1 MARKK
6 QKGVDFTP
14 EKLTKYFFRAYSW
27 WACLILICI
36 IGFVVEFFTW
46 FFNGP
51 RFLGLA
57 FVIPALLGLLLT
69 KPLACLFGKNQFRWK
84 YSGML
89 SLVSEGICALLLVLS
104 AFSELLFAFV
114 LGAGFILFVRL
125 FVLCGVVNHRTS
137 KMLPAA
143 LVQPLAA
150 VLCGIWF
157 FGIPGLVCGL
167 ISLFIFGGSMTLFL
181 WLFDLPLKKAFG
193 ITGMGFAN
201 VYFDQMLYGRN
212 DMESYLE
219 KITEKAI
226 VPETTFFFTRE
237 NKKDIWFVVPNLHP
251 GPLAD
256 IGGSN
261 FPKILHDE
269 LAEHAE
275 VVVSHGSASHD
286 MNLISNDETA
296 KIRDAI
302 LQSLDGVTYC
312 EEASLPQRTK
322 FGSVSILSQKFGNS
336 LLMVT
341 TRSPEMTEDL
351 DYPLGRII
359 MGEARH
365 LYDNIGLVDAHNC
378 MPQTT
383 HVIYPGTQEGTEFI
397 LGARESM
404 EKIKA
409 APLWPFKAG
418 VANRKLPYDRSD
430 GFGELGLSVFV
441 TEVKNRKTAYIVFD
455 GNNVEAG
462 VREVLRDAVLEI
474 VDEAEILTTDT
485 HVVNSMTSRNPVG
498 MVIPAEEILTH
509 VMAALQE
516 ALSDMAPAKA
526 GAATGI
532 CRDVKVF
539 GPGKFARISSCVT
552 GLVTTMVPY
561 IITFLIISILVTFI
575 GCAVF
580 S

>member
-6 QKGVDFTP
+6 QKGGEFTP
-14 EKLTKYFFRAYSW
+14 EKLTRFFFRAYPW
-27 WACLILICI
+27 WVCLILILV
-36 IGFVVEFFTW
+36 IGAIVEFFIW

-51 RFLGLA
+51 RLFGLA
-57 FVIPALLGLLLT
+57 LAIPALFGLLLT
-69 KPLACLFGKNQFRWK
+69 KPLANLFGKNQFRWK

-89 SLVSEGICALLLVLS
+89 SLVSEAFCALLLMLS

-125 FVLCGVVNHRTS
+125 FVLCGVVNHKSS

-143 LVQPLAA
+143 AVQPLAA
-150 VLCGIWF
+150 VICGVWF
-157 FGIPGLVCGL
+157 FGVAGLVCGL
-167 ISLFIFGGSMTLFL
+167 ISLIIFGAAMVLFI
-181 WLFDLPLKKAFG
+181 WLFDLPLKKSLG
-193 ITGMGFAN
+193 INGMEFAN

-212 DMESYLE
+212 DMEVYLQ
-219 KITEKAI
+219 KITELAI

-261 FPKILHDE
+261 FPKILHDQ
-269 LAEHAE
+269 LADRAE

-286 MNLISNDETA
+286 MNLISNDETD

-302 LQSLDGVTYC
+302 LQTTDSVVYSEG
-312 EEASLPQRTK
+312 ASFVQRTK
-322 FGSVSILSQKFGNS
+322 FGNVSILSQKFGNS

-359 MGEARH
+359 LGEARH
-365 LYDNIGLVDAHNC
+365 LYDNMGLVDAHNC
-378 MPQTT
+378 MPAAT
-383 HVIYPGTQEGTEFI
+383 HVFYPGTEEGTEFI
-397 LGARESM
+397 LGAREAM
-404 EKIKA
+404 EKIKS

-418 VANRKLPYDRSD
+418 VANKELPFDRAE
-430 GFGELGLSVFV
+430 GFGDMGISVFV

-462 VREVLRDAVLEI
+462 VREVLRDAALEL

-485 HVVNSMTSRNPVG
+485 HVVNSLTSRNPVG
-498 MVIPAEEILTH
+498 MVIPAEDIVPYVLETLR
-509 VMAALQE
+509 E
-516 ALSDMAPAKA
+516 AIADLAPAKG

-539 GPGKFARISSCVT
+539 GPGKFAKIASYVT
-552 GLVTTMVPY
+552 GLVMTMAPY
-561 IITFLIISILVTFI
+561 AIAFLIISILVTFI

-580 S
+580 T